1 MNDDQQLIEDVRI
14 SYKAKDLKELSEEIN
29 IPYITLL
36 KWNSG
41 GISNSGTGRQY
52 LQALLKIKELEQ
64 EKLMYKNF
72 FDSFKTILDHKEKL
86 DFIDGKK

>member
-1 MNDDQQLIEDVRI
+1 MTDDQQLIEDVRI
-14 SYKAKDLKELSEEIN
+14 SYKAKDLRELSEMAEIN

-72 FDSFKTILDHKEKL
+72 FDSFKIILDYQNKKEMK
-86 DFIDGKK
+86 